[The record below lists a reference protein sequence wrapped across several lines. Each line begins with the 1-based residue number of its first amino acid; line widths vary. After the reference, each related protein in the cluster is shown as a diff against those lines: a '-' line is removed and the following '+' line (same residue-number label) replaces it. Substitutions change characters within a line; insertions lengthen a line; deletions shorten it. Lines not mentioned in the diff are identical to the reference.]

1 LKRRLNSL
9 DTMSSFFSVPGAHK
23 KRKRD
28 HDGPSTKRPARPARS
43 AQSRPAKP
51 QAAPKKQVERDEE
64 ISGSDSEFDSA
75 EEVDEPV
82 SESEE
87 SDRDE
92 TAAQK
97 RLRLASQ
104 YLEKVRDE
112 VEATGWDAEEIVRED
127 PIASDRIEYPQEAA
141 LIQWD

>member
-1 LKRRLNSL
+1 
-9 DTMSSFFSVPGAHK
+9 MSSFFSVPGAQK

-28 HDGPSTKRPARPARS
+28 HNGPSSKRPARPARS

-51 QAAPKKQVERDEE
+51 QAAPKEQVERDEE

-104 YLEKVRDE
+104 YLEQVRDE
-112 VEATGWDAEEIVRED
+112 VEATGWDAEQIVRKDTTAPD
-127 PIASDRIEYPQEAA
+127 PIGHHREAT